1 MLIIAGNQIY
11 LRDWQIDDLPAYV
24 HWLHPDQAWYRLDG
38 PYYAPPKP
46 ESIAVTVEAKRAEIQ
61 QGQWPSP
68 RKQLVVADSATNQLL
83 GRVSWYWIDRETHW
97 IAQGIVI
104 FDPNCWGRGIGYE
117 AFGLW
122 GQYLFDV
129 MPLIVRLDLRT
140 WSGNPGMQQLA
151 RKLGYQAE
159 ARFRKARL
167 VDGVYY
173 DGLGF
178 GILREEWDTHYPCG
192 FAHHLS
198 CLQTE
203 TQQNDTSYTNGVI
216 EKSET

>member
-1 MLIIAGNQIY
+1 
-11 LRDWQIDDLPAYV
+11 
-24 HWLHPDQAWYRLDG
+24 
-38 PYYAPPKP
+38 
-46 ESIAVTVEAKRAEIQ
+46 
-61 QGQWPSP
+61 
-68 RKQLVVADSATNQLL
+68 
-83 GRVSWYWIDRETHW
+83 
-97 IAQGIVI
+97 VI

-129 MPLIVRLDLRT
+129 MPLMVRLDLRT
-140 WSGNPGMQQLA
+140 WSGNQGMQQLA

-178 GILREEWDTHYPCG
+178 GILREEWDADYPCG